1 MNTLKLQIEFTP
13 NEGMFVD
20 EYEVIG
26 VMKKAIEKHTLFISN
41 FFGDKDTEYCKDA
54 EMLGKID
61 NINLDDMKECE
72 YHEPVLSEKKII
84 SYNIVCPTCGTLFEK
99 TVEEVGLEPF
109 DTSCPY
115 CNSDVR
121 SQHILETISDV

>member
-1 MNTLKLQIEFTP
+1 MSTLKLQIEFTP

-54 EMLGKID
+54 EMLGLVD
-61 NINLDDMKECE
+61 GVDLVGAKECE
-72 YHEPVLSEKKII
+72 YHKPALSEKKII
-84 SYNIVCPTCGTLFEK
+84 SYNIACPTCGTLFEK

-109 DTSCPY
+109 DTSCPN

-121 SQHILETISDV
+121 SQHTMETIYD